1 MLNRC
6 RALDL
11 TDETGFLAGKI
22 LADLGVDVVKVERP
36 GGDASRNQGPF
47 WHDVPDPE
55 ESLYWFS
62 YNTNKRGVTL
72 DLEKTEGQELF
83 RRLVRV
89 ADFLIESFAPGFLD
103 RLGLG
108 YSALKELNPGLIFVS
123 ITPFGQTG
131 PYRDFHACDLVVM
144 GLAGMMYLTGDADRP
159 PLNISLP
166 QSHLL
171 GGADGAVGALIA
183 FHHRKRTGRGQHVD
197 VSLQQSSAWFLA
209 NTVPYWELEGTNLT
223 RVGALRS
230 MNARQ
235 TRQRQVWPCKDGY
248 VFFFLLGGVAGA
260 KPFRKLVEWMEDEG
274 AGDAFLRDLEWEK
287 VDMGTVTQDV
297 LDRVA
302 GPVGAF
308 FLTRTREEIMDAAI
322 ARGISLC
329 PLSSMEAVL
338 HDGHLRERNFWRAI
352 PHPELG
358 CDLPYPR
365 QFAEMS
371 ELTPTTR
378 TRAPLIGEHNDA
390 VYREAGLSGGDLL
403 ALKLQGAI

>member
-1 MLNRC
+1 MLSKC

-22 LADLGVDVVKVERP
+22 LAELGVDVIKVERP
-36 GGDASRNQGPF
+36 GGDPSRSQGPF
-47 WHDVPDPE
+47 WHDIPDPE
-55 ESLYWFS
+55 KSLPWFA

-72 DLEKTEGQELF
+72 DLEKAEGQELL
-83 RRLVRV
+83 RRLAQA
-89 ADFLIESFAPGFLD
+89 ADFLLESFAPGTLD

-108 YSALKELNPGLIFVS
+108 YEALRELNPRLILVS
-123 ITPFGQTG
+123 ITPFGQSG
-131 PYRDFHACDLVVM
+131 PYRDFHASDLTVM
-144 GLAGMMYLTGDADRP
+144 GLSGLLYLTGDADRP
-159 PLNISLP
+159 PLTISLP

-171 GGADGAVGALIA
+171 AGADAAVGALTA

-248 VFFFLLGGVAGA
+248 VFFFLLGGAAGA
-260 KPFRKLVEWMEDEG
+260 KPFRKLVAWMEDEG
-274 AGDAFLRDLEWEK
+274 AGDAYLKGLEWEK
-287 VDMGTVTQDV
+287 VDMGTVTQEV

-308 FLTRTREEIMDAAI
+308 FRTRTRAEIMDAAL

-338 HDGHLRERNFWRAI
+338 RDEHLAERDFWAAL

-358 CDLPYPR
+358 CELPYPR

-371 ELTPTTR
+371 ELAPVTR
-378 TRAPLIGEHNDA
+378 TRAPLIGEHNDE
-390 VYREAGLSGGDLL
+390 VYREAGLTGADLL
-403 ALKLQGAI
+403 SLKLEGVI